1 MNATMESHD
10 NCNTDNI
17 NMDSAAEIDTVSVVK
32 LNEAKNGTYCSQLF
46 SLFNFKLKQIVIMRL

>member
-1 MNATMESHD
+1 MESHD